1 MATVYFMQNNQDR
14 KKIKKTPTDLF
25 QAECIFKE
33 DTSVFSP
40 TMIVSKAAAGAN
52 WAAANYA
59 YIPEFGGR
67 YYFID
72 NITAETGGK
81 LAYSMT
87 VDPLKTYAAQLMGT
101 QFFIRRCE
109 SVNSPYFVDTER
121 ALQVPKIVDYPTGY
135 ILGHITQSATGKKFC
150 ITVAGGM

>member
-1 MATVYFMQNNQDR
+1 MAIVYFMKNNQDR
-14 KKIKKTPTDLF
+14 KKITKTPSELF
-25 QAECIFKE
+25 QAECVFKE
-33 DTSVFSP
+33 DTSLFNP

-72 NITAETGGK
+72 NIVAETGGK
-81 LAYSMT
+81 LAYQMS
-87 VDPLKTYAAQLMGT
+87 VDPLKSYAAQLLGT
-101 QFFIRRCE
+101 KFYIRRAE
-109 SVNSPYFVDTER
+109 SINSSYFVDTEK
-121 ALQVPKIVDYPTGY
+121 ALQVEKIVEYPA
-135 ILGHITQSATGKKFC
+135 ILGHIDQDASGAKYC